1 MRRRHF
7 GVQKTSLIVLLI
19 LNFIVLNTLV
29 SSVSGYISPGKV
41 VDFHYYHCSGGW
53 GYHVRFTVME
63 WDNNQG
69 IAVIRETNT
78 SAEQDY
84 RLRIPEWS
92 ILDDGGNVIGM
103 WNYCP
108 IWIDTSS
115 MVEGMVFQD
124 PNSRLCNY
132 SVDYLSSTRCVI
144 NRTVPGDEYDHIEH
158 LYYDGESGLIEQWDS
173 SAKYPDNTDY
183 TVRLLYLEEGWPS
196 SATSSQIQ
204 PGAPYL
210 TPVLV
215 AGIAIEL
222 LVIIFFLTRRVPK
235 QNQ

>member
-7 GVQKTSLIVLLI
+7 GVQKTSIIVLLI
-19 LNFIVLNTLV
+19 LNLIILNTLV
-29 SSVSGYISPGKV
+29 SPASGYISAGKI
-41 VDFHYYHCSGGW
+41 VDFHYYHCSGDW
-53 GYHVRFTVME
+53 GYPVRFTVVE
-63 WDNNQG
+63 WDSFLG
-69 IAVIRETNT
+69 IAVIRETNI
-78 SAEQDY
+78 SAVQEY

-92 ILDDGGNVIGM
+92 IIDDNGDIIGM

-115 MVEGMVFQD
+115 MVEGMIFQEPD
-124 PNSRLCNY
+124 NRLCNY

-144 NRTVPGDEYDHIEH
+144 NRTIRGEEYDRIEH

-173 SAKYPDNTDY
+173 SKKYPDNTVY

-196 SATSSQIQ
+196 TTTSSQTQ
-204 PGAPYL
+204 PTGPSL
-210 TPVLV
+210 TPFLV

-222 LVIIFFLTRRVPK
+222 LVIIYFLTRRLR
-235 QNQ
+235 N